1 MTIEALEDASIL
13 AFTPAIAARGVGEDY
28 ILALMLPVKEID
40 IMVGWINAGVES
52 IHEARG
58 TTLDL
63 LGDWVEE
70 PRGGLTDAEYRRIIA
85 GRRVALA
92 GGGNLPAV
100 YRCLQALSG
109 DDDPLL
115 DEYTLGLYMSANVD
129 WAPSTAYIQ
138 RARAVMRDTV
148 LAGVEWYAVFAPPN
162 YFTFNDDSFDYAGL
176 APDFRGP

>member
-28 ILALMLPVKEID
+28 ILALMLPVKQID

-92 GGGNLPAV
+92 GGGNLPAI
-100 YRCLQALSG
+100 YRALQAVSG
-109 DDDPLL
+109 DADPLL
-115 DEYTLGLYMSANVD
+115 DEYTLGLVMTADVT
-129 WAPSTAYIQ
+129 WVPSTAYLQ
-138 RARAVMRDTV
+138 RAETILRDTIF
-148 LAGVEWYAVFAPPN
+148 AGVEAYTVFYPAN
-162 YFTFNDDSFDYAGL
+162 YFIWDVDSFDYAGFS
-176 APDFRGP
+176 PDFRSP